1 MRLKAQCSTLFSLSG
16 FFLLRRGVWLFKD
29 DAVEVIENLG
39 AALDGLTHDGEH
51 DLIMRATDYLSIL
64 DLLSCLALS

>member
-1 MRLKAQCSTLFSLSG
+1 
-16 FFLLRRGVWLFKD
+16 
-29 DAVEVIENLG
+29 VEVIENLG